1 MEVWGMTIT
10 VRNVRISRGLQ
21 ITIPAEIREKYDLK
35 EGDELVI
42 VDLETEMIIRP
53 VKREA
58 NLAELIGRF
67 ETEESFDAVIEHD
80 LTVSGEH

>member
-1 MEVWGMTIT
+1 MTIT